1 MELRMTRKMKKN
13 SFIQIRASSERK
25 AAILAKARE
34 AGLSVTD
41 LIDQALDRTRVWS
54 PENKQVARERLVQLA
69 RIGNNLNQLARWC
82 NAHKSGADA
91 LAVVAHLKA
100 IEDALKKCI

>member
-1 MELRMTRKMKKN
+1 MTRGKKN
-13 SFIQIRASSERK
+13 VFIQIRATPEQK
-25 AAILAKARE
+25 AAITQKARD
-34 AGLSVTD
+34 AGLSVTG

-54 PENKQVARERLVQLA
+54 PEDRQAARERLVQLA

-100 IEDALKKCI
+100 IEDALKKCT

>member
-1 MELRMTRKMKKN
+1 MPEHKKKN
-13 SFIQIRASSERK
+13 SFIQVRVTPERK
-25 AAILAKARE
+25 AAIRAKARE

-69 RIGNNLNQLARWC
+69 RIGNNLNQLA
-82 NAHKSGADA
+82 AGATRINPA
-91 LAVVAHLKA
+91 LMPWLLLPISKQS
-100 IEDALKKCI
+100 KTR

>member
-1 MELRMTRKMKKN
+1 MTRKMKKN

-41 LIDQALDRTRVWS
+41 LINQALDRTHVWS
-54 PENKQVARERLVQLA
+54 PADKQAARERLAQLA
-69 RIGNNLNQLARWC
+69 RIGNNINQIARWC
-82 NAHKSGADA
+82 NAHKSGAEA
-91 LAVVAHLKA
+91 LMVVAHLKA
-100 IEDALKKCI
+100 IEDELKCISNT